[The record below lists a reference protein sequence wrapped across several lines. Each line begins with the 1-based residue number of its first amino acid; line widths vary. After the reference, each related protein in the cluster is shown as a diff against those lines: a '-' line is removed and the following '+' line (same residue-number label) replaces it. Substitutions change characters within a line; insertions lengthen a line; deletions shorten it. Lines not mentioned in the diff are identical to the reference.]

1 MWLYG
6 LHRCVRSLAVPSH
19 SQMAVPSH
27 SQMVVPSRSR
37 MMACRVEGDRVQPPS
52 HCGHP
57 ANSHVYR
64 DRDTLIADR
73 CQTKRIWDVAAQIR
87 HVVDMSCLPSST
99 EDISLLA
106 SHIFGQGRCAC
117 KVRNRVPSY
126 RWLFVACLGP
136 RQELGSVV

>member
-1 MWLYG
+1 
-6 LHRCVRSLAVPSH
+6 
-19 SQMAVPSH
+19 
-27 SQMVVPSRSR
+27 
-37 MMACRVEGDRVQPPS
+37 VEGDRVQPPS

-136 RQELGSVV
+136 RQELGSVVWTKRHKYNQDVNTLTIECFKDGCWTVVTIPQIFWL